1 MYIGNFSISYIAKTL
16 RAESHCGGKELCR
29 RCDPPQAEN
38 PVSRILFLISNMKIK
53 LSYKV
58 TGFSSQNQRKNN

>member
-29 RCDPPQAEN
+29 RCDPAGGESCKQD
-38 PVSRILFLISNMKIK
+38 SFLISNMKIK